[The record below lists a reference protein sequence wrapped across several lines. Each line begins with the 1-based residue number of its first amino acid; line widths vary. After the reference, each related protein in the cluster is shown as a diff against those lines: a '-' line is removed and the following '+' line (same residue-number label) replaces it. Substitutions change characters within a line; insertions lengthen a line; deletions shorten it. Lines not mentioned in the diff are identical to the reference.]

1 MRSSVQAIDYVVLV
15 CYLLLMAGIGAYFMR
30 YMRVGTDFLK
40 GGNRVEWWVAGMASF
55 MSGFSV
61 WTFTGGA
68 GFAYR
73 QGFIGV
79 FLLALAV
86 PAFWFGYLVFAQR
99 WRRSR
104 VTTVVEYIRSRFGE
118 GTHKTFSW
126 LTGPSQLMFGSVR
139 LFALSS
145 FMSIAL
151 GVPVEY
157 LVVICGLVVLAY
169 TVLGGYWAVCFTDM
183 FQFMFLFPI
192 ACMLMVLS
200 LSNVGGWSNF
210 VAHAPQGFFNPLGGE
225 YGWLF
230 LIVYTVSQTTGYNNF
245 GNAQRYFCADT
256 EQSAKRIAILC
267 MILFTIGSVIFY
279 LPPLIARVA
288 LPELGST
295 ANGLRQPSEA
305 AYIAMGMRV
314 LPPGMVGILLAAM
327 LASSMASLSAHNH
340 IITGIF
346 AKDLYQGYLRKEA
359 SDHHMLGASRITSLG
374 VGLVMIAVALLFSR
388 GATGIFTLLFILES
402 MFLIP
407 LGLPLLYGFLVKR
420 GPWWSAI
427 CAYVVG
433 AATSLFVNFFLNRS
447 LGMGLNE
454 TYLIGIPAITTTI
467 AFFVPVLLLK
477 PKGDFAGQVDAF
489 FKKLET
495 PINTAT
501 ELGATGVSGRG
512 QLALVGKVTVGMGLA
527 SFLMVLASSSGRNRT
542 IVLIYA
548 IVTTLVGLAFVAA
561 GRGPKGRGLQTDPE
575 TKLAA
580 ERVALSGEQSS

>member
-1 MRSSVQAIDYVVLV
+1 MNPSVQAMDYVVLV
-15 CYLLLMAGIGAYFMR
+15 GYLLLMAGIGAYFMR
-30 YMRVGTDFLK
+30 YMRVGSDFLK

-73 QGFIGV
+73 NGLIGV
-79 FLLALAV
+79 FLMALAV
-86 PAFWFGYLVFAQR
+86 PAFFFGYIIFAER

-104 VTTVVEYIRSRFGE
+104 VTTVVEYIRSRFGV

-145 FMSIAL
+145 FMSVAL
-151 GVPVEY
+151 GLRVEY
-157 LVVICGLVVLAY
+157 LIVICGLVVLAY
-169 TVLGGYWAVCFTDM
+169 TALGGYWAVCFTDM

-200 LSNVGGWSNF
+200 VANVGGFSSF
-210 VAHAPQGFFNPLGGE
+210 VAQAPAGYFNPFAGE

-230 LIVYTVSQTTGYNNF
+230 LLVYTVSQTTGYNNF

-256 EQSAKRIAILC
+256 ERSAKRIAVLC
-267 MILFTIGSVIFY
+267 MILFTIGSVVFY

-288 LPELGST
+288 LPELAT
-295 ANGLRQPSEA
+295 AANGLKQPSEA

-314 LPPGMVGILLAAM
+314 LPPGLVGVLLAAM

-346 AKDLYQGYLRKEA
+346 AKDIYQGYLRRDA
-359 SDHHMLGASRITSLG
+359 SDRHMLTASRLTSLG
-374 VGLVMIAVALLFSR
+374 VGFVMICVALLFAQ

-407 LGLPLLYGFLVKR
+407 LGLPLLYGFIAKG
-420 GPWWSAI
+420 GPWWSAV
-427 CAYVVG
+427 CAYIVG
-433 AATSLFVNFFLNRS
+433 AITSLIVNLYLNRY
-447 LGMGLNE
+447 LDMGLNE

-467 AFFVPVLLLK
+467 AFFVPVLLIA
-477 PKGDFAGQVDAF
+477 PEGEFARRVDAF
-489 FKKLET
+489 FQKLKT
-495 PINTAT
+495 PVDPAT
-501 ELGATGVSGRG
+501 ELGPTGVSGRG
-512 QLALVGKVTVGMGLA
+512 QLALVGKVTTGMGVTCFLLVAA
-527 SFLMVLASSSGRNRT
+527 SAAGRDRL
-542 IVLIYA
+542 IVGIYA
-548 IVTTLVGLAFVAA
+548 VVTTLIGLAFIGA
-561 GRGPKGRGLQTDPE
+561 GRAPNKFDKTRSQT
-575 TKLAA
+575 
-580 ERVALSGEQSS
+580 VATEPVTVID

>member
-1 MRSSVQAIDYVVLV
+1 MRSSIQAIDYVVLV
-15 CYLLLMAGIGAYFMR
+15 GYLFLMAGVGAYFMK
-30 YMRVGTDFLK
+30 YMRVGSDFLK
-40 GGNRVEWWVAGMASF
+40 GGNRIEWWVAGMASF

-73 QGFIGV
+73 QGVIGV
-79 FLLALAV
+79 FLMALAV
-86 PAFWFGYLVFAQR
+86 PAFFFGYVVFAQR

-145 FMSIAL
+145 FMSVAL
-151 GVPVEY
+151 GLPVEY

-169 TVLGGYWAVCFTDM
+169 TSLGGYWAVCFTDM

-192 ACMLMVLS
+192 ACLLMVLS
-200 LSNVGGWSNF
+200 LSDVGGWNNF
-210 VAHAPQGFFNPLGGE
+210 VTHAPQGFFNPLAGD

-230 LIVYTVSQTTGYNNF
+230 LLVYTVSQTTGYNNF

-256 EQSAKRIAILC
+256 EKSAKRIAVLC
-267 MILFTIGSVIFY
+267 MILFTIGSLIFY

-288 LPELGST
+288 LPELGAAS
-295 ANGLRQPSEA
+295 NGLKQPSEA

-314 LPPGMVGILLAAM
+314 LPPGMVGVLLAAM

-346 AKDLYQGYLRKEA
+346 AKDLYQGYLRKDA
-359 SDHHMLGASRITSLG
+359 SDRHMLTASRITSLG
-374 VGLVMIAVALLFSR
+374 VGLMMIGVGLLFTQ
-388 GATGIFTLLFILES
+388 GASGIFTLLFILES

-420 GPWWSAI
+420 GPWWSAV

-433 AATSLFVNFFLNRS
+433 AITSLFVNLYLNRY
-447 LGMGLNE
+447 LGLGLNE

-467 AFFVPVLLLK
+467 AFFIPVLLFK
-477 PKGDFAGQVDAF
+477 PAGEFAERVEAF
-489 FKKLET
+489 FEKLET

-501 ELGATGVSGRG
+501 ELGATGVSARG
-512 QLALVGKVTVGMGLA
+512 QLALVGRVTTGIGIACFFMLLA
-527 SFLMVLASSSGRNRT
+527 AAPARDRT
-542 IVLIYA
+542 IIA
-548 IVTTLVGLAFVAA
+548 SM
-561 GRGPKGRGLQTDPE
+561 R
-575 TKLAA
+575 
-580 ERVALSGEQSS
+580 

>member
-1 MRSSVQAIDYVVLV
+1 MHSSVHVIDYVVLV

-30 YMRVGTDFLK
+30 FMRVGADFLK

-73 QGFIGV
+73 QGVIGV
-79 FLLALAV
+79 FLMFLAV
-86 PAFWFGYLVFAQR
+86 PAFFFGYIFFAQS

-104 VTTVVEYIRSRFGE
+104 VSTVVEYIRSRFGE

-157 LVVICGLVVLAY
+157 LVIICGLVVLAY

-192 ACMLMVLS
+192 ACVLMVLS
-200 LSNVGGWSNF
+200 LSNVGGFNNF
-210 VAHAPQGFFNPLGGE
+210 VAHAPVGYFNPFAGE

-230 LIVYTVSQTTGYNNF
+230 LIVYTISQTTGYNNF

-256 EQSAKRIAILC
+256 EQSAKRIAVLC
-267 MILFTIGSVIFY
+267 MILFTIGSAIFY

-288 LPELGST
+288 LPDLGT
-295 ANGLRQPSEA
+295 AANGLKQPSEA
-305 AYIAMGMRV
+305 AYIAMGLRV
-314 LPPGMVGILLAAM
+314 LPPGMIGVLLAAM

-346 AKDLYQGYLRKEA
+346 AKDIYQGYLRRDA
-359 SDHHMLGASRITSLG
+359 SDRHMLTASRITSLG
-374 VGLVMIAVALLFSR
+374 VGLVMICVALLFAQ

-402 MFLIP
+402 MFLNT
-407 LGLPLLYGFLVKR
+407 LGLPLL
-420 GPWWSAI
+420 
-427 CAYVVG
+427 
-433 AATSLFVNFFLNRS
+433 
-447 LGMGLNE
+447 
-454 TYLIGIPAITTTI
+454 
-467 AFFVPVLLLK
+467 
-477 PKGDFAGQVDAF
+477 
-489 FKKLET
+489 
-495 PINTAT
+495 
-501 ELGATGVSGRG
+501 
-512 QLALVGKVTVGMGLA
+512 
-527 SFLMVLASSSGRNRT
+527 
-542 IVLIYA
+542 
-548 IVTTLVGLAFVAA
+548 
-561 GRGPKGRGLQTDPE
+561 
-575 TKLAA
+575 
-580 ERVALSGEQSS
+580 

>member
-1 MRSSVQAIDYVVLV
+1 MR
-15 CYLLLMAGIGAYFMR
+15 F
-30 YMRVGTDFLK
+30 MRVGSDFLK

-73 QGFIGV
+73 HGVIGV
-79 FLLALAV
+79 FLMNLAA
-86 PAFWFGYLVFAQR
+86 PAFFFGYIVFAQR

-145 FMSIAL
+145 FMAVAL

-157 LVVICGLVVLAY
+157 LVIICGLVVLAY
-169 TVLGGYWAVCFTDM
+169 TSLGGYWAVCFTDM

-200 LSNVGGWSNF
+200 LSNVGGFTNF
-210 VAHAPQGFFNPLGGE
+210 VAQAPQGFFNPLAGE

-230 LIVYTVSQTTGYNNF
+230 LVVYTISQTAGYNNF

-256 EQSAKRIAILC
+256 EGSAKRIAVLC

-288 LPELGST
+288 LPELGT
-295 ANGLRQPSEA
+295 AANGLRQPSEA

-314 LPPGMVGILLAAM
+314 LPPGMVGVLLAAM

-346 AKDLYQGYLRKEA
+346 AKDIYQGYLRREA
-359 SDHHMLGASRITSLG
+359 SDIHMLKASRITSLG
-374 VGLVMIAVALLFSR
+374 VGLMMIGIALLFAQ
-388 GATGIFTLLFILES
+388 GASGIFALLFILES

-420 GPWWSAI
+420 GPWWSAVL
-427 CAYVVG
+427 AYVVG
-433 AATSLFVNFFLNRS
+433 AVTSLFVNFYLNRYRG
-447 LGMGLNE
+447 LGLNE
-454 TYLIGIPAITTTI
+454 TYLIGIPAITTTL
-467 AFFVPVLLLK
+467 AFFIPVLLFK
-477 PKGDFAGQVDAF
+477 PAGEFAERVEEF
-489 FKKLET
+489 FQKLET

-501 ELGATGVSGRG
+501 ELGEVSFSGRS
-512 QLALVGKVTVGMGLA
+512 QLALVGKVTTGMGLA
-527 SFLMVLASSSGRNRT
+527 SFL
-542 IVLIYA
+542 IVLVSAPGRDRIITLIYSV
-548 IVTTLVGLAFVAA
+548 VTTLVGCAFIAA
-561 GRGPKGRGLQTDPE
+561 GRVPEAAAATPSGPVLV
-575 TKLAA
+575 A
-580 ERVALSGEQSS
+580 EEE

>member
-1 MRSSVQAIDYVVLV
+1 MRSSVQIIDYVVLV

-30 YMRVGTDFLK
+30 FMRVGSDFLK

-73 QGFIGV
+73 QGVIGV
-79 FLLALAV
+79 FLMALAV
-86 PAFWFGYLVFAQR
+86 PAFFFGYIVFAKC

-104 VTTVVEYIRSRFGE
+104 VTTVVEYIRSRFGD

-145 FMSIAL
+145 FMSVAL
-151 GVPVEY
+151 GVPVHY
-157 LVVICGLVVLAY
+157 LVIICGLVVLAY

-192 ACMLMVLS
+192 ACVLMVLS
-200 LSNVGGWSNF
+200 ISNVGWGNF
-210 VAHAPQGFFNPLGGE
+210 VAQAPHGFFNPIAGE
-225 YGWLF
+225 YGWIF
-230 LIVYTVSQTTGYNNF
+230 LVVYTISQTTGYNNF

-256 EQSAKRIAILC
+256 EQSARRIAVLC

-288 LPELGST
+288 LPELGT
-295 ANGLRQPSEA
+295 AANGLKQPSEA
-305 AYIAMGMRV
+305 AYIAMGLRV
-314 LPPGMVGILLAAM
+314 LPPGMVGILMAAM

-346 AKDLYQGYLRKEA
+346 AKDLYQGYLRKNA
-359 SDHHMLGASRITSLG
+359 SDRHMLTASRITSLG
-374 VGLVMIAVALLFSR
+374 VGLLMIGVALLFAQ

-407 LGLPLLYGFLVKR
+407 LGLPLLYGFLVKG
-420 GPWWSAI
+420 GPWWSAV

-433 AATSLFVNFFLNRS
+433 AATSLFVNFYLNRH
-447 LGMGLNE
+447 LGWGLNE

-467 AFFVPVLLLK
+467 AFFTPVLLFR
-477 PKGDFAGQVDAF
+477 PEGEFAQKVNAF
-489 FKKLET
+489 FVKLST
-495 PINTAT
+495 PIDPAT
-501 ELGATGVSGRG
+501 ELGTSGVSGRG
-512 QLALVGKVTVGMGLA
+512 QLALVGKVTTGMGLVC
-527 SFLMVLASSSGRNRT
+527 FLMVIASSPGRDRL
-542 IVLIYA
+542 IVGIYA
-548 IVTTLVGLAFVAA
+548 FVTTVVGIAFVLA
-561 GRGPKGRGLQTDPE
+561 GRAPKAQTTTIEVEPGL
-575 TKLAA
+575 
-580 ERVALSGEQSS
+580 VAGSDK

>member
-1 MRSSVQAIDYVVLV
+1 MRSSVHVIDYVVLV
-15 CYLLLMAGIGAYFMR
+15 CYLLMMAGIGAYFMR
-30 YMRVGTDFLK
+30 FMRVGADFLK

-73 QGFIGV
+73 QGVIGV
-79 FLLALAV
+79 FLMALAV
-86 PAFWFGYLVFAQR
+86 PAFFFGYLIFAER

-104 VTTVVEYIRSRFGE
+104 VTTVVEYIRSRFGD

-192 ACMLMVLS
+192 ACVLMVLS
-200 LSNVGGWSNF
+200 LANVGGFNNF
-210 VAHAPQGFFNPLGGE
+210 VAHAPVGYFNPFAGE

-230 LIVYTVSQTTGYNNF
+230 LIVYTISQTTGYNNF
-245 GNAQRYFCADT
+245 GNAQRYFFADT
-256 EQSAKRIAILC
+256 EQSAKRIAVLC

-279 LPPLIARVA
+279 LPPLIARVV
-288 LPELGST
+288 LHELGT
-295 ANGLRQPSEA
+295 AANGLKQPSEA
-305 AYIAMGMRV
+305 AYIAMGLRV
-314 LPPGMVGILLAAM
+314 LPPGMVGILMAAM

-346 AKDLYQGYLRKEA
+346 AKDIYQGYLRREE
-359 SDHHMLGASRITSLG
+359 SDRHMLTASRLTSLG
-374 VGLVMIAVALLFSR
+374 VGLVMICVALLFAQ

-407 LGLPLLYGFLVKR
+407 LGLPLLYGFLTKS
-420 GPWWSAI
+420 GPWWSAV

-433 AATSLFVNFFLNRS
+433 AITSLFVNFYLNRQ

-467 AFFVPVLLLK
+467 AFFVPVLFIA
-477 PKGDFAGQVDAF
+477 PEGEFARSVDAF
-489 FKKLET
+489 FGKLAT

-501 ELGATGVSGRG
+501 ELGQASMSGRG
-512 QLALVGKVTVGMGLA
+512 QLAVVGKVTTGMGLA
-527 SFLMVLASSSGRNRT
+527 CFLIVLANSHGRDRMIT
-542 IVLIYA
+542 LIYA
-548 IVTTLVGLAFVAA
+548 LITTIVCLVFIVAGLTAKVEVAS
-561 GRGPKGRGLQTDPE
+561 PKG
-575 TKLAA
+575 A
-580 ERVALSGEQSS
+580 EPRLVVEE

>member
-1 MRSSVQAIDYVVLV
+1 
-15 CYLLLMAGIGAYFMR
+15 MAGVGAYFMR

-40 GGNRVEWWVAGMASF
+40 GGNRIEWWVAGMASF

-73 QGFIGV
+73 EGVIGV
-79 FLLALAV
+79 FLLWLAV
-86 PAFWFGYLVFAQR
+86 PAFLAGYLVFAER

-118 GTHKTFSW
+118 GTHKMFSS

-145 FMSIAL
+145 FMSVAL

-169 TVLGGYWAVCFTDM
+169 TALGGYWAVCFTDM

-200 LSNVGGWSNF
+200 IANVGGLNNF
-210 VAHAPQGFFNPLGGE
+210 IAHAPAGYFNPFAGD

-267 MILFTIGSVIFY
+267 MILFTIGSLIFY
-279 LPPLIARVA
+279 LPPLIARVV
-288 LPELGST
+288 LPDLGT
-295 ANGLRQPSEA
+295 AANGLKQPSEA
-305 AYIAMGMRV
+305 AYIAMGLRV
-314 LPPGMVGILLAAM
+314 LPPGMIGVLLAAM

-346 AKDLYQGYLRKEA
+346 AKDIYQGYLRRDA
-359 SDHHMLGASRITSLG
+359 SDRHMLTASRITSLG
-374 VGLVMIAVALLFSR
+374 VGLVMICVALLFAQ

-407 LGLPLLYGFLVKR
+407 LGLPLLYGFIAKG
-420 GPWWSAI
+420 GPWWSAV
-427 CAYVVG
+427 CAYIVG
-433 AATSLFVNFFLNRS
+433 AITSLFVNFYLNRYR
-447 LGMGLNE
+447 GMGLNE
-454 TYLIGIPAITTTI
+454 TYLIGIPAVTTTI
-467 AFFVPVLLLK
+467 AFFLPVLLIR
-477 PKGDFAGQVDAF
+477 PAGEFAKRVDAF
-489 FKKLET
+489 FTKLKT
-495 PINTAT
+495 PIDTAT
-501 ELGATGVSGRG
+501 ELGAAGVSGRG
-512 QLALVGKVTVGMGLA
+512 QLALVGKVTTGMGVACFLLVIA
-527 SFLMVLASSSGRNRT
+527 SAPGRDRL
-542 IVLIYA
+542 IIGIYA
-548 IVTTLVGLAFVAA
+548 VVTTLIGLAFIAA
-561 GRGPKGRGLQTDPE
+561 GRVPTGSDKERI
-575 TKLAA
+575 KAVSAA
-580 ERVALSGEQSS
+580 AATAVED

>member
-1 MRSSVQAIDYVVLV
+1 MHGSVHVIDYVVLV

-30 YMRVGTDFLK
+30 FMRVGTDFLK

-73 QGFIGV
+73 QGVIGV
-79 FLLALAV
+79 FLMFLAV
-86 PAFWFGYLVFAQR
+86 PAFLFGYVFFAQA

-104 VTTVVEYIRSRFGE
+104 VSTVVEYIRGRFGE
-118 GTHKTFSW
+118 GTHKMFSW

-157 LVVICGLVVLAY
+157 LVVVCGIVVLAY

-192 ACMLMVLS
+192 ACVLMVLS
-200 LSNVGGWSNF
+200 LANVGGLSSF
-210 VAHAPQGFFNPLGGE
+210 IAHAPAGYFNPFAGD

-256 EQSAKRIAILC
+256 EQSAKRIAVLC
-267 MILFTIGSVIFY
+267 MILFTIGSLIFY

-288 LPELGST
+288 LPDLGT
-295 ANGLRQPSEA
+295 VPNGLKQPSEA
-305 AYIAMGMRV
+305 AYIAMGLRV
-314 LPPGMVGILLAAM
+314 LPPGMVGVLLAAM

-346 AKDLYQGYLRKEA
+346 AKDLYQGYLRKDA
-359 SDHHMLGASRITSLG
+359 SDRHMLTASRLTSLG
-374 VGLVMIAVALLFSR
+374 VGLVMICVALLFAQ

-407 LGLPLLYGFLVKR
+407 LGLPLLYGFVAKG
-420 GPWWSAI
+420 GPWWSAV
-427 CAYVVG
+427 CAYVAG
-433 AATSLFVNFFLNRS
+433 AITSLFVNLYLNRY

-467 AFFVPVLLLK
+467 AFFIPVLFIAPEGEFARRVDSFFAKLK
-477 PKGDFAGQVDAF
+477 TPVD
-489 FKKLET
+489 
-495 PINTAT
+495 TAS

-512 QLALVGKVTVGMGLA
+512 QLALVGKVTTGMGIACFALVA
-527 SFLMVLASSSGRNRT
+527 ASSPGRDRL
-542 IVLIYA
+542 VVGIYA
-548 IVTTLVGLAFVAA
+548 VVTTLIGLAFIGA
-561 GRGPKGRGLQTDPE
+561 GRVPTESDKTRAE
-575 TKLAA
+575 SIAA
-580 ERVALSGEQSS
+580 EPVSD

>member
-1 MRSSVQAIDYVVLV
+1 MRSSVQTIDYLVLV
-15 CYLLLMAGIGAYFMR
+15 CYLLLMAGVGAFFMR
-30 YMRVGTDFLK
+30 FMHVGTDFLK

-73 QGFIGV
+73 QGVIGV
-79 FLLALAV
+79 FLMALAV
-86 PAFWFGYLVFAQR
+86 PAFFFGYIVFAKS

-104 VTTVVEYIRSRFGE
+104 VTTVVEYIRSRFGV

-145 FMSIAL
+145 FMSVAL

-157 LVVICGLVVLAY
+157 LVIICGLVVLAY
-169 TVLGGYWAVCFTDM
+169 TSLGGYWAVCFTDM

-192 ACMLMVLS
+192 ACVLMILS
-200 LSNVGGWSNF
+200 LANVGGFSNF
-210 VAHAPQGFFNPLGGE
+210 VAHAPQGFFNPLAGE

-230 LIVYTVSQTTGYNNF
+230 LIVYTVSQTVGYNNF

-267 MILFTIGSVIFY
+267 MVLFTIGSVIFY

-288 LPELGST
+288 IPELGT
-295 ANGLRQPSEA
+295 AANGLKQPSEA

-314 LPPGMVGILLAAM
+314 LPPGMVGVLLAAM

-346 AKDLYQGYLRKEA
+346 AKDLYQGYLRKDA
-359 SDHHMLGASRITSLG
+359 SDRHMLTASRITSLS
-374 VGLVMIAVALLFSR
+374 VGLTMIGVALLFAKGTS
-388 GATGIFTLLFILES
+388 GIFTLLFILES

-407 LGLPLLYGFLVKR
+407 LGLPLLYGFLVRR
-420 GPWWSAI
+420 GPWWSAV

-433 AATSLFVNFFLNRS
+433 AITSLFVNFYLNRY
-447 LGMGLNE
+447 LGMKLNE
-454 TYLIGIPAITTTI
+454 TYLIGIPAVTTTL
-467 AFFVPVLLLK
+467 AFFIPVILFK
-477 PKGDFAGQVDAF
+477 PAGDYAQSVKAF
-489 FKKLET
+489 FEKLDT
-495 PINTAT
+495 PIDTAT
-501 ELGATGVSGRG
+501 ELGATGFSGRG
-512 QLALVGKVTVGMGLA
+512 QLSLVGKVTTGIGVA
-527 SFLMVLASSSGRNRT
+527 CFLIVFASSPGRDRMIT
-542 IVLIYA
+542 GIYA
-548 IVTTLVGLAFVAA
+548 IVTTVVGLIFVAA
-561 GRGPKGRGLQTDPE
+561 GRTPEDSKSIPKAAEPR
-575 TKLAA
+575 LAA
-580 ERVALSGEQSS
+580 ED